1 MFDRE
6 DGLVVIF
13 KYTHMG
19 IFEKEQLCLNF

>member
-13 KYTHMG
+13 KYTHGG
-19 IFEKEQLCLNF
+19 IFEKEQKCLSF